1 MSLFDI
7 TAVAEL
13 MRDLTHARLALAW
26 LCALSLL
33 VQSLEF
39 WRLLPAQQDSG
50 VWRWSIQRADV
61 AHAPAWLRRAFDLLY
76 QPAWFRLHLLL
87 RMLAALSLPLLGI
100 HLINSL
106 FLMLGSVLILIRWRG
121 AFNGGSDF
129 MSLVVQSGLVLAS
142 LLQPLLGEDLAWQA
156 GLWFI
161 TIQAVT
167 SYFISGAV
175 KLRYAGWRNGHALPF
190 MLDGGVYGPLA
201 GDSLFRK
208 PVIAVCCSWAFI
220 VWECAF
226 PLALLH
232 APTVVLW
239 CGIAAL
245 FHFLVFW
252 HFGLNRFFWAWC
264 ASFPA
269 IIHCAGRLG

>member
-1 MSLFDI
+1 
-7 TAVAEL
+7 
-13 MRDLTHARLALAW
+13 
-26 LCALSLL
+26 
-33 VQSLEF
+33 
-39 WRLLPAQQDSG
+39 
-50 VWRWSIQRADV
+50 
-61 AHAPAWLRRAFDLLY
+61 
-76 QPAWFRLHLLL
+76 
-87 RMLAALSLPLLGI
+87 
-100 HLINSL
+100 
-106 FLMLGSVLILIRWRG
+106 
-121 AFNGGSDF
+121 
-129 MSLVVQSGLVLAS
+129 
-142 LLQPLLGEDLAWQA
+142 
-156 GLWFI
+156 
-161 TIQAVT
+161 
-167 SYFISGAV
+167 
-175 KLRYAGWRNGHALPF
+175 